1 MREAAKILF
10 GGQEDCR
17 YPAQHHP
24 AIPPAAHP
32 VGPEAHPGI
41 GALNDIGGP
50 QAATQGQRQLQAIKG
65 EGFFQAFP
73 QAGRSSGCTSYSG
86 PKVFRKFPRIKMP
99 DLEAKA
105 KSSGSTATQRKIYAK
120 IPPCG

>member
-1 MREAAKILF
+1 VARKTAATQRSTILPSR
-10 GGQEDCR
+10 QR
-17 YPAQHHP
+17 LTRLVLRRTPAW
-24 AIPPAAHP
+24 
-32 VGPEAHPGI
+32 